1 MATPSVNSPCSHK
14 VSSREV
20 DGRMEMLP
28 LGFAGSALAKGRA
41 VARLRTV
48 IKINRIGMAQRLTA
62 DVAGSNPCV
71 GLIDRFWL
79 PAFVEETGGCDAV
92 GVTGVVRFGDV
103 H

>member
-1 MATPSVNSPCSHK
+1 MATPSLNSPCSHK

-48 IKINRIGMAQRLTA
+48 
-62 DVAGSNPCV
+62 
-71 GLIDRFWL
+71 
-79 PAFVEETGGCDAV
+79 
-92 GVTGVVRFGDV
+92 
-103 H
+103 